1 MRVTGVCTAAA
12 RASAPA
18 GWAAAG
24 LACLVLVACEPA
36 LQPAQFTGVWKSSR
50 LATPL
55 HLKASGEWEIRA
67 GDGPVLQ
74 YGVWRLEGRH
84 IVWTYRTADGRPQ
97 HESNAEVSAGGRRFE
112 LRERDGS
119 LTSFERLP

>member
-1 MRVTGVCTAAA
+1 MHANGACTAAA
-12 RASAPA
+12 RATARA
-18 GWAAAG
+18 GWAVAG
-24 LACLVLVACEPA
+24 LACLVLAACEPA

-55 HLKASGEWEIRA
+55 HLRASGEWEIRA

-74 YGVWRLEGRH
+74 YGVWRLEDRH
-84 IVWTYRTADGRPQ
+84 IVWTHRAADGRLQ
-97 HESNAEVSAGGRRFE
+97 HESNAVVSAGERRFE